1 MTKVFYGSAIQG
13 AKDRAERAHINKA
26 LIECIKHEGY
36 TVAFEHTCGRTVEET
51 AELLGKAVGP
61 LPPVGIERTIYV
73 RQKLIEAVEGGI
85 AAAIFE
91 VSTPALGTGI
101 ELAHAYLRPRMGL
114 PEIPI
119 LLLYQEG
126 YWPNN
131 LSSMV
136 RGISAEEAP
145 ALNLKQYKDLDEA
158 KACIAQFLTGLNR
171 E

>member
-13 AKDRAERAHINKA
+13 ASDRAERAHINKA
-26 LIECIKHEGY
+26 LIECIKREGHA
-36 TVAFEHTCGRTVEET
+36 VAFEHTCGRTVEET

-61 LPPVGIERTIYV
+61 LPPVGIERTRYV
-73 RQKLIEAVEGGI
+73 RQKLIEAIEGDI

-119 LLLYQEG
+119 LLLYQKG
-126 YWPNN
+126 YWPSN

-136 RGISAEEAP
+136 RGISNHEVP
-145 ALNLKQYKDLDEA
+145 GVNLKEYEDLEQA
-158 KACIAQFLTGLNR
+158 KMCVSQFLRGLNR
-171 E
+171 

>member
-1 MTKVFYGSAIQG
+1 MTKVFYGAAIQG
-13 AKDRAERAHINKA
+13 AKDRTERAHINRA
-26 LIECIKHEGY
+26 LIECIKHQGY
-36 TVAFEHTCGRTVEET
+36 TVAFEHTCGRTMEET

-61 LPPVGIERTIYV
+61 LPPVGIERTRYV
-73 RQKLIEAVEGGI
+73 RRKLVEAVESDI
-85 AAAIFE
+85 VAAVFE

-101 ELAHAYLRPRMGL
+101 ELAHAYLRPRMGM

-119 LLLYQEG
+119 LLLYQKG

-145 ALNLKQYKDLDEA
+145 SLNLKQYNDLEEA
-158 KACIAQFLTGLNR
+158 KACISQFLTGLNR
-171 E
+171 

>member
-1 MTKVFYGSAIQG
+1 MTNVFYGSAIQG
-13 AKDRAERAHINKA
+13 AKNRAERAHVNKA
-26 LIECIKHEGY
+26 LIECIEHEGY
-36 TVAFEHTCGRTVEET
+36 TVAFRHTCGRTVEET
-51 AELLGKAVGP
+51 AKLLAKAVGP
-61 LPPVGIERTIYV
+61 LPPVGIERTRYV
-73 RQKLIEAVEGGI
+73 RQKLIEAVEGDI

-101 ELAHAYLRPRMGL
+101 ELAHAYLRPRMGM

-119 LLLYQEG
+119 LLLYQKG

-145 ALNLKQYKDLDEA
+145 HVNLKEYDDLEQA
-158 KACIAQFLTGLNR
+158 KATVSEFLR
-171 E
+171 DIDR

>member
-1 MTKVFYGSAIQG
+1 MMKLFYGAAIQG
-13 AKDRAERAHINKA
+13 AKDRAERAHINRA
-26 LIECIKHEGY
+26 LIECIKREGCK
-36 TVAFEHTCGRTVEET
+36 VAFEHTCGRTVEET

-61 LPPVGIERTIYV
+61 LPSVGIERTMYV
-73 RQKLIEAVEGGI
+73 RQKLVEAVEGDI

-101 ELAHAYLRPRMGL
+101 ELAHAHLRPRMGL
-114 PEIPI
+114 SEIPI
-119 LLLYQEG
+119 LLLYQKG

-145 ALNLKQYKDLDEA
+145 SLNLKQYNDLEEA
-158 KACIAQFLTGLNR
+158 RACISQFLTGLNR
-171 E
+171 W

>member
-1 MTKVFYGSAIQG
+1 MTKVFYGAAIQG
-13 AKDRAERAHINKA
+13 ANNRAERAHVNKA
-26 LIECIKHEGY
+26 LIECIKREGC

-61 LPPVGIERTIYV
+61 LPPVGIERTRYV
-73 RQKLIEAVEGGI
+73 RRKLIEAVEGDI

-119 LLLYQEG
+119 LLLYQKG

-145 ALNLKQYKDLDEA
+145 CLKLKQYNDLEEA
-158 KACIAQFLTGLNR
+158 RACVSQFLADLNR
-171 E
+171 

>member
-13 AKDRAERAHINKA
+13 ATDRTERAHINKA
-26 LIECIKHEGY
+26 LIERIKHEGY
-36 TVAFEHTCGRTVEET
+36 TVAFEHTCGSTAEET
-51 AELLGKAVGP
+51 AELLARAVGP
-61 LPPVGIERTIYV
+61 LPPVGIKRTRYV
-73 RQKLIEAVEGGI
+73 RKKLIEAVEGDV

-101 ELAHAYLRPRMGL
+101 ELAHAYLRPRMGM

-119 LLLYQEG
+119 LLLYQKG

-136 RGISAEEAP
+136 RGISAEEARG
-145 ALNLKQYKDLDEA
+145 LSLKEYNDLEEA
-158 KACIAQFLTGLNR
+158 KACISQFLTGLNR
-171 E
+171 